1 MAGQSHESG
10 KWQFARKNAAMWITG
25 MQFTE
30 GIGFAAGA
38 CTTLSFIPQLV
49 KIRQQGGR
57 DLSYGMLSVYFFGLV
72 LWLVYG
78 VRLHALAVIAANV
91 VGITLVGALL
101 LLKRSMERPPR
112 LPMPDIMIPEPY
124 ACDNPL
130 ELFPAY
136 QADAEREKVKA
147 IAYAA
152 TRF

>member
-1 MAGQSHESG
+1 MS
-10 KWQFARKNAAMWITG
+10 ITG
-25 MQFTE
+25 TQFTE
-30 GIGFAAGA
+30 GIGFAAAA

-57 DLSYGMLSVYFFGLV
+57 DLSYGMLSIYLFGLG

-78 VRLHALAVIAANV
+78 VRLHGLAIIAANV
-91 VGITLVGALL
+91 VGIILVGASL

-112 LPMPDIMIPEPY
+112 LPMPEIMLPEPY

-147 IAYAA
+147 VAYAG